1 MNDEN
6 KPLND
11 AEDNK
16 ALDSQENAVPNA
28 EKASEAP
35 RNNTEKEKTEA
46 NNRPTGKPSTLQD
59 KWCNFLVAIGLLGV
73 IAVGA
78 HNIFHIPEET
88 MPAEQAP
95 LAEPIEE
102 AEDEGEL
109 IDEELMPLPPA
120 KETTPVDTLQ
130 EASEENLNNDSLHA
144 LPADTTTMHPVS
156 SSKSKSSSR
165 KIGALKSS
173 SARRSFFVG
182 RPVPFARPT
191 NPLMR
196 LISSTSYCS
205 GAVMFSRISGRS
217 LAPTRFSMACFTLNV

>member
-35 RNNTEKEKTEA
+35 RNNTEKEEMEA
-46 NNRPTGKPSTLQD
+46 NNGPTGKPSTLQD

-78 HNIFHIPEET
+78 HNIFHIPEEA

-120 KETTPVDTLQ
+120 SATSSV
-130 EASEENLNNDSLHA
+130 
-144 LPADTTTMHPVS
+144 VS
-156 SSKSKSSSR
+156 
-165 KIGALKSS
+165 
-173 SARRSFFVG
+173 RSG
-182 RPVPFARPT
+182 
-191 NPLMR
+191 
-196 LISSTSYCS
+196 SQ
-205 GAVMFSRISGRS
+205 
-217 LAPTRFSMACFTLNV
+217 

>member
-35 RNNTEKEKTEA
+35 RNNTEKEETEA

-95 LAEPIEE
+95 LAEPTEE

-120 KETTPVDTLQ
+120 KETSPVDTLQ
-130 EASEENLNNDSLHA
+130 EASEEDLNNDSLHA
-144 LPADTTTMHPVS
+144 LPADTTTMPPVS
-156 SSKSKSSSR
+156 SHRREQAQGRGDCTQEEASSR
-165 KIGALKSS
+165 RFNGDALMC
-173 SARRSFFVG
+173 RRHV
-182 RPVPFARPT
+182 
-191 NPLMR
+191 LK
-196 LISSTSYCS
+196 
-205 GAVMFSRISGRS
+205 
-217 LAPTRFSMACFTLNV
+217 RFSIHALRHFTMFFNKTNINMIEPAMLRT

>member
-16 ALDSQENAVPNA
+16 ALDSQENAVPNT

-35 RNNTEKEKTEA
+35 RNNTEKEETEA

-95 LAEPIEE
+95 LAEPTEE

-130 EASEENLNNDSLHA
+130 EASEEDLNNDSLHA

-156 SSKSKSSSR
+156 SHTEENKHKEEEAAH
-165 KIGALKSS
+165 KKKQVHAD
-173 SARRSFFVG
+173 
-182 RPVPFARPT
+182 
-191 NPLMR
+191 
-196 LISSTSYCS
+196 ST
-205 GAVMFSRISGRS
+205 A
-217 LAPTRFSMACFTLNV
+217 TH

>member
-35 RNNTEKEKTEA
+35 RNNTEEEETEV

-95 LAEPIEE
+95 LAEPTEE

-130 EASEENLNNDSLHA
+130 EASEE
-144 LPADTTTMHPVS
+144 
-156 SSKSKSSSR
+156 
-165 KIGALKSS
+165 G
-173 SARRSFFVG
+173 
-182 RPVPFARPT
+182 
-191 NPLMR
+191 
-196 LISSTSYCS
+196 YQQ
-205 GAVMFSRISGRS
+205 
-217 LAPTRFSMACFTLNV
+217 

>member
-28 EKASEAP
+28 EKANEAP
-35 RNNTEKEKTEA
+35 HNNTEKEETEA

-95 LAEPIEE
+95 LAEPTEE

-120 KETTPVDTLQ
+120 KETTPVDT
-130 EASEENLNNDSLHA
+130 
-144 LPADTTTMHPVS
+144 TTMHPAS
-156 SSKSKSSSR
+156 SHTQEKKHKKEEAAHEKKQAHADST
-165 KIGALKSS
+165 
-173 SARRSFFVG
+173 ARH
-182 RPVPFARPT
+182 
-191 NPLMR
+191 
-196 LISSTSYCS
+196 
-205 GAVMFSRISGRS
+205 
-217 LAPTRFSMACFTLNV
+217 